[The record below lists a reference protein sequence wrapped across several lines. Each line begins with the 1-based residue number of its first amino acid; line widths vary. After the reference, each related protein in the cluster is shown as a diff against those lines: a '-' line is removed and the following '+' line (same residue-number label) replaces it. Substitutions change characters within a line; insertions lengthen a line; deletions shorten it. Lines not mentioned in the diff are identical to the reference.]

1 MLSIIFW
8 MVVAIFAEQVSSE
21 QRIVEVHDYLEMID
35 NQNKSLDKFEL
46 NSFKYIEN
54 VSLFNILIFL
64 SFYQTY
70 IDTVLI

>member
-1 MLSIIFW
+1 
-8 MVVAIFAEQVSSE
+8 MVVAIFVEQVFSE
-21 QRIVEVHDYLEMID
+21 QSFVEVHDYLEIFD

-46 NSFKYIEN
+46 NSFEYIEN

-70 IDTVLI
+70 IDTVHVLI

>member
-1 MLSIIFW
+1 
-8 MVVAIFAEQVSSE
+8 MVVAIFVEQVFSE
-21 QRIVEVHDYLEMID
+21 QSFVEVHDYLEIFD

-46 NSFKYIEN
+46 NSFKYIEIEN

>member
-1 MLSIIFW
+1 
-8 MVVAIFAEQVSSE
+8 MVVAIFVEQVFSE
-21 QRIVEVHDYLEMID
+21 QSFVEVHDYLEIFD

-46 NSFKYIEN
+46 NSFEYIEN